1 MIKKEADERKANLV
15 GYKSTVVETEEEKA
29 ARIKKGLEQLGLDD
43 GKQDQPDVIEKR
55 KSLFAN
61 IKKDL
66 EKGEEL

>member
-1 MIKKEADERKANLV
+1 
-15 GYKSTVVETEEEKA
+15 
-29 ARIKKGLEQLGLDD
+29 LDD
-43 GKQDQPDVIEKR
+43 GKQEQDIMEKR